1 MRKCI
6 ALTHKGYYTFGV
18 WIECLPTA
26 WQHSITGDEIRAVIS
41 YPLLRYGITTA
52 YPDADTYMF
61 VGNKINNEPWIEV
74 AAEDEDGHTWAV
86 FHAMMLT
93 PRVAGEV
100 YDISAGIIDLRNDLS
115 PQRPYI
121 GPQYVREEEM

>member
-1 MRKCI
+1 MR
-6 ALTHKGYYTFGV
+6 
-18 WIECLPTA
+18 CLPTA
-26 WQHSITGDEIRAVIS
+26 WQHSIAGDEIRAGIS

-61 VGNKINNEPWIEV
+61 VGGGIDNEPWIEI

-93 PRVAGEV
+93 PRVAQEV
-100 YDISAGIIDLRNDLS
+100 YDISNGAIDLRNDLS
-115 PQRPYI
+115 PQRLYI
-121 GPQYVREEEM
+121 GPQYDREEEI

>member
-1 MRKCI
+1 MYCTN
-6 ALTHKGYYTFGV
+6 LTKGITLWV
-18 WIECLPTA
+18 VRIRCLPTA
-26 WQHSITGDEIRAVIS
+26 WQHGITGDEIRAVTS

-61 VGNKINNEPWIEV
+61 VGAMNNEPWIEV

-86 FHAMMLT
+86 FHAMVLT

-100 YDISAGIIDLRNDLS
+100 YEISGGIIDLRADLS
-115 PQRPYI
+115 PQRPYV
-121 GPQYVREEEM
+121 GPQYDREEEI